1 MSSNLLNWIDT
12 FLSLNI
18 LVIGEAMLDRYL
30 KGSSQ
35 RLSQEAPVLVVG
47 IEDQEDLPG
56 GACNTAANI
65 HSLGAN
71 ACFLS
76 VIGADE
82 EGRSLRAALRKYGVA
97 DDHLVVQQ
105 GRKTLAKQRVLAN
118 QQMMLRLDQ
127 GSIDTIDPTAEDQL
141 IAHLTDL
148 APGMDAILI
157 SDYGYGILTPRVL
170 HALGRLQA
178 RDPRVLL
185 VDSRKLKAYQ
195 GLRIS
200 AVKPNY
206 AEMTELLHLDRLE
219 PGDARIQQV
228 LAHGRQVG
236 ELVQSQITAITLD
249 QDGALFFER
258 GRPPYRVYARPA
270 EHNRVAGAG
279 DTFMS
284 GLALALAAGADTGTA
299 AELAS
304 AAAAVV
310 VEKPGTSTCSPE
322 ELKMLFSG
330 QEKILT
336 DTFQVSALAAAYHR
350 QGRKV
355 VFTNGCFDIL
365 HSGHIQYLNQ
375 AKARG
380 DVLILGIN
388 SDASVRRLKGPNRPI
403 NPLDERIQVLAGLSS
418 VDHLVAFDE
427 DVPFHLVKLIE
438 PDVYVKGG
446 DYTRAQLPE
455 AGLVEGMGGQVIL
468 LPITEDRS
476 TSSIIE
482 RIRQV
487 YAGSQET

>member
-1 MSSNLLNWIDT
+1 M
-12 FLSLNI
+12 
-18 LVIGEAMLDRYL
+18 
-30 KGSSQ
+30 
-35 RLSQEAPVLVVG
+35 
-47 IEDQEDLPG
+47 
-56 GACNTAANI
+56 
-65 HSLGAN
+65 
-71 ACFLS
+71 
-76 VIGADE
+76 
-82 EGRSLRAALRKYGVA
+82 
-97 DDHLVVQQ
+97 
-105 GRKTLAKQRVLAN
+105 
-118 QQMMLRLDQ
+118 
-127 GSIDTIDPTAEDQL
+127 
-141 IAHLTDL
+141 
-148 APGMDAILI
+148 
-157 SDYGYGILTPRVL
+157 
-170 HALGRLQA
+170 
-178 RDPRVLL
+178 
-185 VDSRKLKAYQ
+185 
-195 GLRIS
+195 
-200 AVKPNY
+200 
-206 AEMTELLHLDRLE
+206 
-219 PGDARIQQV
+219 
-228 LAHGRQVG
+228 
-236 ELVQSQITAITLD
+236 QSQITAITLD